1 MKEAAFWPGWSVWGR
16 WRGVAR
22 RQPGGG
28 GAESA
33 RLHREFQRCFRGHAG
48 ESLAASRFQTG
59 WQRGPCRAR
68 VLDNAVFMFSVVTMG
83 KVRIDGFHG
92 DYLKISFLKVRRCCR
107 LRGCSQC
114 RRGLPRGRA
123 EGSSDRSRIQ
133 TNLPPARTLSRGWG
147 RPTLCP
153 SFLLGSHSPG
163 LHSTAHSRHP
173 RAAAI
178 TTIIIIIARAKNV
191 VPWKFSS

>member
-48 ESLAASRFQTG
+48 ESLAASSFQTG

-83 KVRIDGFHG
+83 KIRIDGFHG
-92 DYLKISFLKVRRCCR
+92 DYLKISFPEGPMLLQAQGLLSVPSGPSPRQGRR
-107 LRGCSQC
+107 
-114 RRGLPRGRA
+114 
-123 EGSSDRSRIQ
+123 
-133 TNLPPARTLSRGWG
+133 
-147 RPTLCP
+147 
-153 SFLLGSHSPG
+153 LL
-163 LHSTAHSRHP
+163 
-173 RAAAI
+173 
-178 TTIIIIIARAKNV
+178 
-191 VPWKFSS
+191 